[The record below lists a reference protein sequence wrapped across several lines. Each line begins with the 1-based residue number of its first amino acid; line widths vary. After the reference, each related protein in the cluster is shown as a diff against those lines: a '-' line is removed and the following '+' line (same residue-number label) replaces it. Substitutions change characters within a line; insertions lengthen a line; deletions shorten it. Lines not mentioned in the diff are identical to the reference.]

1 MNNYFKNDEYWK
13 EHIKKP
19 LEEDNWLD
27 DYREYFSNSGLC
39 LDLGCGIGQYTKK
52 IMSYGYTVV
61 SADISKIALNV
72 VKEFNNNVIETE
84 SDVAIINKLLP
95 FFEEQFAKNIEETKR
110 LIQENR
116 VGE

>member
-1 MNNYFKNDEYWK
+1 MNSMNNYFKNDEYWK

-52 IMSYGYTVV
+52 IMSYGYTG
-61 SADISKIALNV
+61 ALFKSK
-72 VKEFNNNVIETE
+72 NNNY
-84 SDVAIINKLLP
+84 SFKPLFSL
-95 FFEEQFAKNIEETKR
+95 
-110 LIQENR
+110 
-116 VGE
+116 

>member
-1 MNNYFKNDEYWK
+1 MERT
-13 EHIKKP
+13 HKKQ

-27 DYREYFSNSGLC
+27 EYRKYFSNSGLC

-72 VKEFNNNVIETE
+72 VKEFNNNVIEIDMQN
-84 SDVAIINKLLP
+84 SLP
-95 FFEEQFAKNIEETKR
+95 FDNNKFDIV
-110 LIQENR
+110 L
-116 VGE
+116 